1 MGGEGAVIAAAGRG
15 TGRHVYSDVKAEMLI
30 NVHCSCHIHGI
41 NKYQIK
47 SRGRDSFTKREMK
60 VPLSRGVAQTA
71 YRRDCKHKDPARRES
86 RPCAHMQKAPGAAV
100 PGIPS
105 ADSVQLWWH
114 RQNSEALPAP
124 LKSAGVISGHDIRQ
138 SALGEAFML

>member
-1 MGGEGAVIAAAGRG
+1 MGGTGGVAAEGRG
-15 TGRHVYSDVKAEMLI
+15 TGRHVYSDVKAAMLI
-30 NVHCSCHIHGI
+30 NAHCSCHIHGI

-47 SRGRDSFTKREMK
+47 SRGRDSFTNQEMK
-60 VPLSRGVAQTA
+60 VPLSQRVAQTA
-71 YRRDCKHKDPARRES
+71 YRRDCKHRSRRGVS
-86 RPCAHMQKAPGAAV
+86 QGCAAHMQKAPGAAL

-114 RQNSEALPAP
+114 RQNSEVLPAP